1 MRRWTRCG
9 VAAILCAAVLPATAL
24 AAGGDPL
31 RSHQWGL
38 DLIHADAAHPISDGS
53 GATVAVI
60 DTGIDASH
68 PDLAGRILPGYDFVD
83 NDSTPQDG
91 NGHGTHVSGIV
102 AADADNG
109 IGVDSVAPG
118 SSILPVRVLDDSGSG
133 SDAAV
138 AQGIDWAT
146 AHGADVINLSLGG
159 SVPTPGLGLPDAMS
173 EAVSR
178 AVQHGVVVVAAAG
191 NDALPFC
198 ENNSEQGKVLCV
210 GAVDKRENRSFFSS
224 FGQGLS
230 LVAPGGS
237 DTPGTDEDILSTW
250 SDGNYQQLAGTSQA
264 TPHVS
269 GVAALLVSLGVRGQA
284 AVQRILATATDL
296 GPPGPDVQFGAGL
309 VNAQAAV
316 AGLRR
321 GAGAGGGAGGNG
333 SRAKARLSVA
343 RHLRIRTVLRHGIR
357 IGCRSPLAGRCSG
370 KATYR
375 HRKLAGGA
383 AHVKAGHTRRFRLRL
398 SRRGRHRLRAALRSH
413 RRMRLTVAVRLPG
426 ERLKRRVLLLP

>member
-1 MRRWTRCG
+1 MGFLARCG
-9 VAAILCAAVLPATAL
+9 IAAVLCAALLPATPA

-38 DLIHADAAHPISDGS
+38 DLIHADAAHPVSTGA

-60 DTGIDASH
+60 DTGIDAAH
-68 PDLAGRILPGYDFVD
+68 PDLAGRIVAGYDFVD

-102 AADADNG
+102 AADAGNG

-118 SSILPVRVLDDSGSG
+118 ASIMPVRVLDDNGSG
-133 SDAAV
+133 SDADV
-138 AQGIDWAT
+138 AKGIDWAT
-146 AHGADVINLSLGG
+146 DHGANVINLSLGG
-159 SVPTPGLGLPDAMS
+159 SVPTAGLGLPDAMTP
-173 EAVSR
+173 AI
-178 AVQHGVVVVAAAG
+178 QHALDRGVVVVAAAG
-191 NDALPFC
+191 NDGLPFC
-198 ENNSEQGKVLCV
+198 ENNSFGGRVLCV

-237 DTPGTDEDILSTW
+237 GAPGTDEDVLSTW
-250 SDGNYQQLAGTSQA
+250 DDGGYQELAGTSQA

-296 GPPGPDVQFGAGL
+296 GPPGPDAQFGAGL

-316 AGLRR
+316 AGL
-321 GAGAGGGAGGNG
+321 GHAGGTAGGGAG
-333 SRAKARLSVA
+333 AKRSAHVSLAR
-343 RHLRIRTVLRHGIR
+343 RLRIRSVLRQGIR
-357 IGCRSPLAGRCSG
+357 VRCRSSVAARCSG
-370 KATYR
+370 VARYRR
-375 HRKLAGGA
+375 HRLAGGSARVA
-383 AHVKAGHTRRFRLRL
+383 ASRSRRVVLKL
-398 SRRGRHRLRAALRSH
+398 NRRGRRALTAAVRAH
-413 RRMRLTVAVRLPG
+413 RRLHVTVVVRVAGVKLS
-426 ERLKRRVLLLP
+426 RRVLLVP